1 MKKIIV
7 TLSLIALIGAGCAKA
22 PVATEKTSDT
32 TPLAETSNMV
42 VTTTNPD
49 GSTTE
54 TSVSQKTQTTKST
67 EKDEDGVPIIDI
79 TLGSENSIR
88 TIDIKSGNFFFE
100 PKVINAKP
108 GEKLRIDFRGNV
120 GTHTFVIDEAKVKE
134 TVKDGSGFEF
144 IVPTTPGSYAFYC
157 DVGNHRAM
165 GMKGMLIVK

>member
-7 TLSLIALIGAGCAKA
+7 ALSIFALIGAGCAKTPA
-22 PVATEKTSDT
+22 PQSENT
-32 TPLAETSNMV
+32 AETSPTSV
-42 VTTTNPD
+42 SLTTTNPD

-54 TSVSQKTQTTKST
+54 QSIVVGSDGQEVKDIERD
-67 EKDEDGVPIIDI
+67 EKGVPIIDV
-79 TLGSENSIR
+79 TFNEQNSVR
-88 TIDIKSGNFFFE
+88 TIDLKSGNFFFE

-157 DVGNHRAM
+157 DIGNHRAM
-165 GMKGMLIVK
+165 GMEGTLIVK